1 MGRTKTTKEPSPLV
15 KTGYNITPDAKELNC
30 SMSDLLKVDQSV
42 LVEVGLRAVYDSLP
56 ASHREALSTILRAKG
71 HSLRNLRKLSNQAGE
86 GERSSESPLIDR
98 QADID
103 RIGRN
108 SVLPVD
114 VAIET
119 FRN

>member
-1 MGRTKTTKEPSPLV
+1 MARTKTTKEPSPLV
-15 KTGYNITPDAKELNC
+15 KTGYNITPDAKELNS
-30 SMSDLLKVDQSV
+30 SMADLLKTDQSI
-42 LVEVGLRAVYDSLP
+42 LVEVGLRAFFDSLP

-71 HSLRNLRKLSNQAGE
+71 HSLRNLRKLNNQPGAGE
-86 GERSSESPLIDR
+86 GSSESHLIDR
-98 QADID
+98 QSDID